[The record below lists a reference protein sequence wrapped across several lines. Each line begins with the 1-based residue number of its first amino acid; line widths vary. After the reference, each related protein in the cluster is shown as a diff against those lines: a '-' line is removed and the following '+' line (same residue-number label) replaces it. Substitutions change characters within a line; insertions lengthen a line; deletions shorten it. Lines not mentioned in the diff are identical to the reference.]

1 MSTPSLED
9 VLAQHRPTIASGGFT
24 DCRCGKNL
32 DEKGSWAA
40 HAAEVIREHWE
51 LTPITATSRRVWASR
66 YPGTGFTEPSKNAI
80 AAAREALAPIR
91 DIHFPRD
98 VYVRHMATGDAITV
112 TVVDVPGNDS
122 DADELTDL
130 LRTAVGEWTSAPGRC
145 GDEAPA

>member
-51 LTPITATSRRVWASR
+51 LTPITATSRVARMIFECLPEE
-66 YPGTGFTEPSKNAI
+66 PGAEPM
-80 AAAREALAPIR
+80 P
-91 DIHFPRD
+91 PW
-98 VYVRHMATGDAITV
+98 
-112 TVVDVPGNDS
+112 
-122 DADELTDL
+122 DELTDEQRKPWIVNARNL
-130 LRTAVGEWTSAPGRC
+130 AHVYPERYPDIVSEMRGES
-145 GDEAPA
+145 